1 MSTADETR
9 PAVDLDP
16 DPTLST
22 TQVGDLFEVH
32 PSTVK
37 RWCERGELACHRTE
51 GGHRRI
57 HLSDALRRGPEGAVA
72 RELAAFGPDAG
83 SVWLAEQAAISD
95 QDFEPARELTDAWL
109 REREFHGIKAFLV
122 YLGRNHPEIL
132 PHLLDAVTREVM
144 RGVGQWWEE
153 GRLGVGGEHL
163 ASETVTEAL
172 FQLRRDL
179 IPSDGGLPSGRA
191 APASGPAT
199 RTSGR
204 VALVGCAE
212 GERHAIGANAV
223 RLLLEQRGWQV
234 RFLGADV
241 PVDSWEELQKEYNA
255 DLVCI
260 SFSSLRAW
268 GDVVRTVRRLAETYD
283 PNRSY
288 ALALGGSM
296 VHTPSARRDDRNGGE
311 GKGFPEEELEK
322 LPEATPFDALRVFP
336 GTVEFIEWLA
346 GREQAKA

>member
-1 MSTADETR
+1 MADNTR
-9 PAVDLDP
+9 PPVDLDP

-37 RWCERGELACHRTE
+37 RWCERGELAFHRTD

-57 HLSDALRRGPEGAVA
+57 HLSDALRRGPEGGLA
-72 RELAAFGPDAG
+72 RELAAFGDAAG
-83 SVWLAEQAAISD
+83 SVWLAEQAAVSAR
-95 QDFEPARELTDAWL
+95 DFEPARILSEDWL
-109 REREFHGIKAFLV
+109 RGRDFHPIKELLV
-122 YLGRNHPEIL
+122 YLGRNHPGLL
-132 PHLLDAVTREVM
+132 PELLDAVIREVM

-172 FQLRRDL
+172 FQLRRNL
-179 IPSDGGLPSGRA
+179 
-191 APASGPAT
+191 APPNGTGTDRP
-199 RTSGR
+199 

-212 GERHAIGANAV
+212 GERHVIGANAV

-241 PVDSWEELQKEYNA
+241 PVDSWEELQKEYRA

-268 GDVVRTVRRLAETYD
+268 ADVVRTVRRLGESYD
-283 PNRSY
+283 PVRSY
-288 ALALGGSM
+288 ALALGGGM
-296 VHTPSARRDDRNGGE
+296 VRPELLPAGIGSGRPPSEDLASLLAS
-311 GKGFPEEELEK
+311 P
-322 LPEATPFDALRVFP
+322 PFEALRVFRS
-336 GTVEFIEWLA
+336 TAEFADWLA
-346 GREQAKA
+346 EREWRKA

>member
-1 MSTADETR
+1 MPTTDETR
-9 PAVDLDP
+9 PIVELDP

-37 RWCERGELACHRTE
+37 RWCERGELSFHRTE

-57 HLSDALRRGPEGAVA
+57 PLSAALGRGPEGAVA
-72 RELAAFGPDAG
+72 RELTAFGPDAG
-83 SVWLAEQAAISD
+83 SVWLAEQEALSD
-95 QDFEPARELTDAWL
+95 LDFGRARELTDAWMDH
-109 REREFHGIKAFLV
+109 RDFQRIKEFLA
-122 YLGRNHPEIL
+122 YLGRNHPDIL
-132 PHLLDAVTREVM
+132 PHLLDGVTREVM

-179 IPSDGGLPSGRA
+179 ISVSAGSSQPTT
-191 APASGPAT
+191 PA
-199 RTSGR
+199 SGR
-204 VALVGCAE
+204 VALVGCYE
-212 GERHAIGANAV
+212 GERHAIGAHAV

-241 PVDSWEELQKEYNA
+241 PVDTWEELQKEYGA

-268 GDVVRTVRRLAETYD
+268 SDVARTVRRLAERYD
-283 PNRSY
+283 PDRSY
-288 ALALGGSM
+288 ALALGGGM
-296 VHTPSARRDDRNGGE
+296 VGALSEAAREEDRRIY
-311 GKGFPEEELEK
+311 EEELAALSES
-322 LPEATPFDALRVFP
+322 TPFEALRVFP
-336 GTVEFIEWLA
+336 GTVEFTEWLA
-346 GREQAKA
+346 GLEQPTA

>member
-1 MSTADETR
+1 MPTHLD
-9 PAVDLDP
+9 PDIYPDIDP

-37 RWCERGELACHRTE
+37 RWCERGDLAFHRTH

-57 HLSDALRRGPEGAVA
+57 HLSEALRRGPEGAVA

-83 SVWLAEQAAISD
+83 SVWIAEQAATTVR
-95 QDFEPARELTDAWL
+95 DFEPARQLTEDWM
-109 REREFHGIKAFLV
+109 REREFQPIKDFLV
-122 YLGRNHPEIL
+122 YLGRNHPDTL

-144 RGVGQWWEE
+144 QGVGQWWEE

-179 IPSDGGLPSGRA
+179 IPTTGDVP
-191 APASGPAT
+191 SGPAT
-199 RTSGR
+199 PASGR

-241 PVDSWEELQKEYNA
+241 PVDSWEDLQKEYGA
-255 DLVCI
+255 ELVCI

-268 GDVVRTVRRLAETYD
+268 SDVVRTVRRLAETYD
-283 PNRSY
+283 PDRSY
-288 ALALGGSM
+288 ALALGGGM
-296 VHTPSARRDDRNGGE
+296 VRAPAGRARVEDQGPIPD
-311 GKGFPEEELEK
+311 EENAK
-322 LPEATPFDALRVFP
+322 LPGATPFEALRVFP
-336 GTVEFIEWLA
+336 GTVEFTDWLA
-346 GREQAKA
+346 AREQTKA